1 MSRKPSTRSLLLAA
15 ALILAP
21 ATVAAAEKVS
31 ALGKYSG
38 YSEAVSD
45 GCVRSS
51 RYVTVRDGTRL
62 AVDIF
67 RPARKGKVATERL
80 PVVWTHHRYQ
90 RALRE
95 EGKVY
100 TIVDSFPWLADVLRH
115 GYVVAA
121 VDARGSG
128 ASFGKFE
135 G

>member
-45 GCVRSS
+45 GCVRTS

-67 RPARKGKVATERL
+67 QPARKGKVAPERL
-80 PVVWTHHRYQ
+80 PVVWAHHRYQ
-90 RALRE
+90 RAVRD

-100 TIVDSFPWLADVLRH
+100 TILDSFPSLADGLRH
-115 GYVVAA
+115 GYVGAA
-121 VDARGSG
+121 GGARGRG
-128 ASFGKFE
+128 AALGQVE
-135 G
+135 